1 MAQLS
6 LQRKYGLIFLLGWL
20 ANLFLCCL
28 VAVVLVRA
36 LLAVADPDHWVLFS
50 FWTHVALFVGFSGAL
65 LFFLLLNSYTA
76 VIFTIVF
83 TVCQFLCVLIT
94 SLTLIADDDSN
105 REIGFKRDPILWIKS
120 RHWVPIL
127 FSAIFLPLF
136 AAQIFLINRYAGH
149 LGLGGKRSGYSAPTT
164 N

>member
-28 VAVVLVRA
+28 TR
-36 LLAVADPDHWVLFS
+36 
-50 FWTHVALFVGFSGAL
+50 TIGGAL
-65 LFFLLLNSYTA
+65 LLFLLLNSYTA

-105 REIGFKRDPILWIKS
+105 PEIGFKRDPILWIKS

-149 LGLGGKRSGYSAPTT
+149 LGLGSKRSGYSAPTT